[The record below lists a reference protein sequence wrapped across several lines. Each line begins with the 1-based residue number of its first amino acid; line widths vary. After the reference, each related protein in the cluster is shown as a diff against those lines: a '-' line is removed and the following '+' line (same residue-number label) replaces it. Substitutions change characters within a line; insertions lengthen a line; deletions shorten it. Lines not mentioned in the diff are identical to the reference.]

1 MNPPSQGF
9 SPAADKKSCGEFAV
23 PVSAR
28 PRRPIFPKE
37 LGMDVNALSKIA
49 QALPSAATSIP
60 ADTVSENRQVI
71 QAVKALNKSQMFG
84 DENALE
90 FERDPGTKRMVIKVV
105 NRKTNDVVSQ
115 IPAEYILRLAEDLN
129 QKIA

>member
-1 MNPPSQGF
+1 
-9 SPAADKKSCGEFAV
+9 
-23 PVSAR
+23 
-28 PRRPIFPKE
+28 
-37 LGMDVNALSKIA
+37 MDVNALSKIA

-84 DENALE
+84 DENTLE
-90 FERDPGTKRMVIKVV
+90 FERDPGTKRMVIKVI

>member
-1 MNPPSQGF
+1 
-9 SPAADKKSCGEFAV
+9 
-23 PVSAR
+23 
-28 PRRPIFPKE
+28 
-37 LGMDVNALSKIA
+37 MDVNALSKIA

-71 QAVKALNKSQMFG
+71 QAVRALNKSEMFG
-84 DENALE
+84 EENGLE

-115 IPAEYILRLAEDLN
+115 IPAEYILRLAEDLK
-129 QKIA
+129 QKIS